1 MSDKIFNESFIGNS
15 QEKEEK
21 EREKKEIERLFETTV
36 SIYRGIFRFQHEK
49 IYTLLES
56 IIHWINH
63 AKRQTEDTRRR
74 IAEGTTF
81 GYLFHPGI
89 EILRGVQPSPPISW
103 IARSFYM
110 HGSRAIPWPRAEQL
124 FEVSVRNGKL
134 MVPLVHP
141 SLFLSPV
148 GLYRRRTGGTILLCT
163 GICGEPSLRDKIN
176 TVVRFF
182 FACPIFLRYIVPRV
196 FFFVLLFF
204 SHNFSFFRFTGNFLA
219 RAFSL
224 QFPSFSSGQFFVV
237 TSFFTFLSRFS
248 SYHYYF

>member
-1 MSDKIFNESFIGNS
+1 
-15 QEKEEK
+15 
-21 EREKKEIERLFETTV
+21 
-36 SIYRGIFRFQHEK
+36 
-49 IYTLLES
+49 
-56 IIHWINH
+56 
-63 AKRQTEDTRRR
+63 
-74 IAEGTTF
+74 
-81 GYLFHPGI
+81 
-89 EILRGVQPSPPISW
+89 
-103 IARSFYM
+103 M

-134 MVPLVHP
+134 MVPVVHP
-141 SLFLSPV
+141 SLFLSPL

-237 TSFFTFLSRFS
+237 TSFFTFLPRFS